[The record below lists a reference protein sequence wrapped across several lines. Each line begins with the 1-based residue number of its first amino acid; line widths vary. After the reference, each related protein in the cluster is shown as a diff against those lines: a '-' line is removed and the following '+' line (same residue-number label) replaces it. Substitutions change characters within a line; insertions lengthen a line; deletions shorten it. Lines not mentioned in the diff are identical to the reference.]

1 MRAFRFMGLFLVLTV
16 LLSPGSWA
24 RAAEDPPPGGER
36 SAGAETNER
45 VEYVTQTDL
54 QGVRAELETLR
65 EQWTRTLD
73 KNTAQT
79 SRPLTVGGIAQV
91 RYTASE
97 NKKVNNS
104 FDIAALILNFRGNLR
119 KDYEEGRNVDY
130 LFSFISPSGA
140 NANGSA
146 DYTVR
151 PLDAYISYY
160 VLPSLDFEKPLLSVT
175 LGQQK
180 KPFGLEALAS
190 EEKKPT
196 IKSAQSAGSLG
207 LDPRDIGLV
216 VKGDL
221 FPFYDAGFRYRVPLV
236 EYSLGLLNG
245 SGPNGTDDNG
255 HKDFSARV
263 VINAP
268 VDYNSIFRGLSLGG
282 SYYGG
287 RKNVAPGTAV
297 TRQGAKT
304 RYGVDLAYVNTPVG
318 FTAEYV
324 RGEDGALLSGTT
336 PDNAVFGLIKSEG
349 YTITVFYNFGQ
360 QFLRGFKS
368 QDRYDDWYPLTF
380 QPFVRFDRFDPDLD
394 KSGNRTDITTL
405 GFNWFFAE
413 TTKLQLNYNIKKQQG
428 LTVANNEF
436 LAQFQFG
443 F

>member
-1 MRAFRFMGLFLVLTV
+1 MNGLLVLLV
-16 LLSPGSWA
+16 LLAPISRA
-24 RAAEDPPPGGER
+24 RADEVPPSDGPP
-36 SAGAETNER
+36 STGAEANER
-45 VEYVTQTDL
+45 TEYVTQTDL

-130 LFSFISPSGA
+130 LFSFVSPSGA

-146 DYTVR
+146 DFTVR
-151 PLDAYISYY
+151 PLDAYISYFL
-160 VLPSLDFEKPLLSVT
+160 LPSLDFEKPLLSIT

-180 KPFGLEALAS
+180 KPFGLEALAT

-196 IKSAQSAGSLG
+196 IKSAQSATTLG

-221 FPFYDAGFRYRVPLV
+221 FPYYDAGFRYRVPLV
-236 EYSLGLLNG
+236 EYSVGLLNG
-245 SGPNGTDDNG
+245 SGPNATDDNG
-255 HKDFSARV
+255 HKDVSGRV
-263 VINAP
+263 VLNAP

-282 SYYGG
+282 SAYLG
-287 RKNVAPGTAV
+287 RQNVGVGTAV
-297 TRQGAKT
+297 AQQGAKN

-324 RGEDGALLSGTT
+324 RGEDGKLLSGTSV
-336 PDNAVFGLIKSEG
+336 DNAVFGKIQSEG
-349 YTITVFYNFGQ
+349 FTFTVFYNFGE
-360 QFLRGFKS
+360 QFLRGFKA

-380 QPFVRFDRFDPDLD
+380 QPFVRFDRWDPNLKAGGD
-394 KSGNRTDITTL
+394 RIDITTL

-413 TTKLQLNYNIKKQQG
+413 TTKLQLNYNNKKQQG
-428 LTVANNEF
+428 VNVANNEF